1 MPTLVSFVI
10 VSAAL
15 LGIGI
20 YGLSVKRNAIRILFS
35 VELIVNAANLNFVAF
50 TRYMNPPQ
58 VSGQVIV
65 FYSIAAA
72 AMEAAVG
79 LALILVA
86 FRLNSSIDVRK
97 LNKLKGYAP
106 LLMQLLQILLVPL
119 IFVFITYFAGFVGG
133 LRLVGLLSSL
143 WVTLLS

>member
-1 MPTLVSFVI
+1 MPTLVSYLV

-20 YGLSVKRNAIRILFS
+20 YGLSVKRNAIRLLFS
-35 VELIVNAANLNFVAF
+35 VELLVNAANLNFIAF
-50 TRYMNPPQ
+50 ARYMNHPEI
-58 VSGQVIV
+58 SGQVIV

-97 LNKLKGYAP
+97 LDKLKG
-106 LLMQLLQILLVPL
+106 
-119 IFVFITYFAGFVGG
+119 
-133 LRLVGLLSSL
+133 
-143 WVTLLS
+143 

>member
-1 MPTLVSFVI
+1 M
-10 VSAAL
+10 SAAL

-20 YGLSVKRNAIRILFS
+20 YGLTVKRNAIRILFAI
-35 VELIVNAANLNFVAF
+35 ELIVNAANLNFVAF
-50 TRYMNPPQ
+50 TRYMNPPI

-86 FRLNSSIDVRK
+86 FRLNSTIDVRK
-97 LNKLKGYAP
+97 LHKLKG
-106 LLMQLLQILLVPL
+106 
-119 IFVFITYFAGFVGG
+119 
-133 LRLVGLLSSL
+133 
-143 WVTLLS
+143 

>member
-1 MPTLVSFVI
+1 MVSYLI

-20 YGLSVKRNAIRILFS
+20 YGLSVKRNAIRILFA

-50 TRYMNPPQ
+50 ARYMNPPKI
-58 VSGQVIV
+58 SGQVIV

-86 FRLNSSIDVRK
+86 FRLNSTIDVRK
-97 LNKLKGYAP
+97 LNKLKG
-106 LLMQLLQILLVPL
+106 
-119 IFVFITYFAGFVGG
+119 
-133 LRLVGLLSSL
+133 
-143 WVTLLS
+143 

>member
-1 MPTLVSFVI
+1 LVSYLI

-20 YGLSVKRNAIRILFS
+20 YGLSVKRNAIRILFA

-50 TRYMNPPQ
+50 ARYMNPPKI
-58 VSGQVIV
+58 SGQVIV

-86 FRLNSSIDVRK
+86 FRLNSTIDVRK
-97 LNKLKGYAP
+97 LNKLKG
-106 LLMQLLQILLVPL
+106 
-119 IFVFITYFAGFVGG
+119 
-133 LRLVGLLSSL
+133 
-143 WVTLLS
+143 

>member
-1 MPTLVSFVI
+1 LVTLSSYLI

-15 LGIGI
+15 LGIGV
-20 YGLSVKRNAIRILFS
+20 YGLSMKRSAIRILFAI
-35 VELIVNAANLNFVAF
+35 EIIVNAANLNIVAF

-58 VSGQVIV
+58 VSGQIMV

-86 FRLNSSIDVRK
+86 FRVNSTIDVRK
-97 LNKLKGYAP
+97 LNKLKG
-106 LLMQLLQILLVPL
+106 
-119 IFVFITYFAGFVGG
+119 
-133 LRLVGLLSSL
+133 
-143 WVTLLS
+143 

>member
-1 MPTLVSFVI
+1 VIATPTLVSYLI

-20 YGLSVKRNAIRILFS
+20 YGLTVKRNAIRILFAI
-35 VELIVNAANLNFVAF
+35 ELIVNAANLNFVAF
-50 TRYMNPPQ
+50 TRYMSPPQ

-65 FYSIAAA
+65 FYSIAVA

-86 FRLNSSIDVRK
+86 FRLNSTIDVRK
-97 LNKLKGYAP
+97 LNKLKG
-106 LLMQLLQILLVPL
+106 
-119 IFVFITYFAGFVGG
+119 
-133 LRLVGLLSSL
+133 
-143 WVTLLS
+143 

>member
-1 MPTLVSFVI
+1 MVTLSSYLI

-15 LGIGI
+15 LGIGV
-20 YGLSVKRNAIRILFS
+20 YGLSMKRSAIRILFAI
-35 VELIVNAANLNFVAF
+35 EIIVNAANLNFVAF

-58 VSGQVIV
+58 VSGQIMV

-86 FRLNSSIDVRK
+86 SRINSTIDVRK
-97 LNKLKGYAP
+97 LNKLKG
-106 LLMQLLQILLVPL
+106 
-119 IFVFITYFAGFVGG
+119 
-133 LRLVGLLSSL
+133 
-143 WVTLLS
+143 